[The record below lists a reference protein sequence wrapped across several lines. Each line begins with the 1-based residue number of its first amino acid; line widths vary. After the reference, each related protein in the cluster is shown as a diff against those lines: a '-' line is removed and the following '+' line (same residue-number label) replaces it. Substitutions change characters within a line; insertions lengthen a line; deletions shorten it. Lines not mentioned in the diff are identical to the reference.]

1 MRGVS
6 YAVWVFPLGAEF
18 VLWSL
23 LERVAKAQ
31 VFVAF
36 CLCRAVFIQGGRS
49 GRVLLPIVVK
59 VWACRL
65 HQRPLATRAVQD
77 GPLDQFLRVIV
88 C

>member
-1 MRGVS
+1 MLCGYFRRGV
-6 YAVWVFPLGAEF
+6 

-23 LERVAKAQ
+23 LERVAKARA
-31 VFVAF
+31 FAAF
-36 CLCRAVFIQGGRS
+36 CLCRVVDNMAVFIQGGRS
-49 GRVLLPIVVK
+49 GRVLLPIAVK